1 LRFKARV
8 APSSEVTVA
17 RRKFVPSR
25 ALRFLLAPHGLSDW
39 MADWQAKTVRLF
51 EGKSETLIVSVYS
64 TNASH

>member
-25 ALRFLLAPHGLSDW
+25 ALRFLLTPHGLS
-39 MADWQAKTVRLF
+39 DWQAKTVRLF